1 MITEKDLKKVIE
13 QVLLELNQATKPNK
27 GIDENKVSA
36 FSGSKILEDEMLHDI
51 TAVDLKQQVL
61 VPNPENLTALL
72 KMKATTPARIGVWRA
87 GPRYMTETLL
97 RFRADHAVAMDAVF
111 THVSEEFLKEMNLFS
126 IKTKCVS
133 KDQYLTRPD
142 LGRKFDEE
150 ELDVIRKQCIKKPQV
165 QVYISDGLSS
175 TAIEANIRDILPAIM
190 QGLEGYKVKVGTP
203 FFVKYGRVPAMDVIS
218 ETLEADVTC
227 VLIGERPGL
236 ATGESMS
243 AYMAYGARVNM
254 PEARRTVVSNIHKG
268 GTPAVEAGAHIA
280 HILNM
285 MLEKKASGLELKL

>member
-27 GIDENKVSA
+27 GINENKVSA
-36 FSGSKILEDEMLHDI
+36 ISGSEILEDEMLHDI

-61 VPNPENLTALL
+61 VPNPENLTGLL

-150 ELDVIRKQCIKKPQV
+150 ELDVIRKHCIKKPQV
-165 QVYISDGLSS
+165 QIYISDGLSS